1 MYKLLILDDEPSIIN
16 AMVRLIARIPHEQLN
31 GRAAVRTF
39 TDPALALE
47 CISEEAFDLI
57 ITDFRM
63 PSMDGLTFLQ
73 QAIEHQ
79 PDVARI
85 IISGHADLPVVL
97 SAVNAARI
105 FRFVSKP
112 WARCNRKTSD
122 SPIWCASS
130 AASCPIRNRYCASWK
145 ASRRASP
152 ALSAM
157 RMAQSSSIWNELRGC
172 QSPSFPALA
181 GCSAKATPAFRFF
194 PRRLEA
200 PHALRPT
207 TRQ

>member
-16 AMVRLIARIPHEQLN
+16 AMVRLIARIPHEQLD
-31 GRAAVRTF
+31 GRPAVRTF
-39 TDPALALE
+39 TDPKQALE
-47 CISEEAFDLI
+47 CIREEPFDLI

-73 QAIEHQ
+73 HAIEHQ

-112 WARCNRKTSD
+112 WDDAELQQSIVQALQVRSLHQENQRLADLVRLQRGELSRQEAVLRQLESD
-122 SPIWCASS
+122 SPGI
-130 AASCPIRNRYCASWK
+130 
-145 ASRRASP
+145 
-152 ALSAM
+152 
-157 RMAQSSSIWNELRGC
+157 
-172 QSPSFPALA
+172 
-181 GCSAKATPAFRFF
+181 
-194 PRRLEA
+194 
-200 PHALRPT
+200 
-207 TRQ
+207 TRVERDADGAIILDME